1 MKKFKNPVFRVE
13 KPRIKWWGDGDVY
26 ASCFSVYRKC
36 YPNAIA
42 TFRSEP
48 IPFFNPKRKIVKI
61 HLERDGYEYER
72 NRPIFDTDKVMKAV
86 DRIASTET
94 YKSIIRDE
102 KG

>member
-1 MKKFKNPVFRVE
+1 M

-48 IPFFNPKRKIVKI
+48 IPFLNPKRKIVKI
-61 HLERDGYEYER
+61 QPELYRFGGENLY
-72 NRPIFDTDKVMKAV
+72 VA
-86 DRIASTET
+86 DRLI
-94 YKSIIRDE
+94 
-102 KG
+102 